1 MKFFKWKSPAPVQPQ
16 PIQDKGVSYQ
26 RPAVFMHLGEHDL
39 SQIYHAAS
47 IKHFQSNDFIIKEG
61 EECKYLY
68 IILDGNVKLTDRNN
82 IYNSYL
88 HDGDF
93 FGEIKFR
100 EKFLNIYS
108 AIATKHSVVMEINHN
123 IVSHLPEKVQ
133 LIIYQQLNH
142 LSLNDI
148 YRISSNID
156 EINKKNIELT
166 SYIHNMRSQTDIFIT
181 SDVFQNI
188 IKNIPKLPRC
198 AGNLSSQLM
207 DDSVSVKEVTEAVQR
222 EPALA
227 AALLKAVNSAYYGL
241 QEKVAS
247 LHHAILYLGFN
258 NVYQIIV
265 ENSIKNILPQNEEY
279 ETIRLHSYIISLIAS
294 EVSAYCKKSK
304 PLVNSTIGILHDLGK
319 IVTLLLK
326 KRYPSIKE
334 MIDMADDSKIG
345 SCLLRA
351 WEFPEN
357 IINIIEHQYDPE
369 FSHPEIINEEYRYE
383 IAILYVAHVFYDML
397 TGEST
402 MSTIF
407 IDDYMATLGMQQ
419 IDCKEFYQQRI
430 VPALL
435 KNRQRLPDKIN
446 GLLQS
451 QMLATASVRARAS

>member
-1 MKFFKWKSPAPVQPQ
+1 MKLFKWKAPALAQPK
-16 PIQDKGVSYQ
+16 PIVDKGVSYQ
-26 RPAVFMHLGEHDL
+26 RPAVFMHLSEHDL
-39 SQIYHAAS
+39 SHIYHAAT
-47 IKHFQSNDFIIKEG
+47 IKHFQSNEFVIREG

-68 IILDGNVKLTDRNN
+68 IILDGHIKLSDKNN

-88 HDGDF
+88 HSGDF
-93 FGEIKFR
+93 FGEIKFK
-100 EKFLNIYS
+100 ETFLNIYS
-108 AIATKHSVVMEINHN
+108 AISLKHSVLMEINHN
-123 IVSHLPEKVQ
+123 VVSHLPEKVQ
-133 LIIYQQLNH
+133 LIIYKKLNH

-148 YRISSNID
+148 YRISSNIE
-156 EINKKNIELT
+156 EINKKTAELT
-166 SYIHNMRSQTDIFIT
+166 SYIHTMRSQTDIFIT
-181 SDVFQNI
+181 SDVFQHI

-198 AGNLSSQLM
+198 AGNLSAQLM
-207 DDSVSVKEVTEAVQR
+207 DDTVSVKDVTEAVQR

-258 NVYQIIV
+258 NVYQIIM
-265 ENSIKNILPQNEEY
+265 ENSIKNILPQNEAY
-279 ETIRLHSYIISLIAS
+279 DNISLHSYIISLIAS
-294 EVSAYCKKSK
+294 EVSSHSKKSK

-351 WEFPEN
+351 WDFPDN
-357 IINIIEHQYDPE
+357 IISIIEHQYDPE
-369 FSHPEIINEEYRYE
+369 FSHPEIIDKEYRYE
-383 IAILYVAHVFYDML
+383 IAILYVSHVLYDML
-397 TGEST
+397 IGEQT

-407 IDDYMATLGMQQ
+407 LDDYMATLGIEQR
-419 IDCKEFYQQRI
+419 DCRALYHQRI

-435 KNRQRLPDKIN
+435 KNRQRLPDKICS
-446 GLLQS
+446 LLQA
-451 QMLATASVRARAS
+451 QTLGTAQVRARAS